1 MQKKIAF
8 RVDASSQIGAGHM
21 MRCIELCRVLDK
33 KNYTTTFISK
43 DSRLSRSLL
52 KNIKNKSFIR
62 YHNMFEDI
70 KKSQR
75 IIRNKKI
82 NALIIDSYLHDE
94 NWEKAINIK
103 KLIAFDDTPKK
114 RHFVDMLI
122 DMGSKKRKIKYK
134 KLLPKSTEIVIG
146 TEYRILRDEFI
157 KKTKP
162 IENPYDVFICFGGSD
177 NDNFTEKSTNELLKI
192 KSKLKI
198 VIILGPG
205 YNQNNIYRIKNKLD
219 ASHHEFTVI
228 HDCTNISEQMNQSKI
243 IITAPGGMAFE
254 AASLGKDIILI
265 KSEENQQDNILL
277 FKSLNAA
284 FISSV
289 ETLSENISNIIKTN
303 GSSLMAM
310 QANKLCDG
318 KGKYRLANKII
329 HLVEKNNAN
338 KCNRSSS

>member
-8 RVDASSQIGAGHM
+8 RVDASSKIGAGHM

-43 DSRLSRSLL
+43 DSLLSRTLL
-52 KNIKNKSFIR
+52 KNIKNKSLIR
-62 YHNMFEDI
+62 YKNMSEDI

-103 KLIAFDDTPKK
+103 KLIAFDDRPKK

-146 TEYRILRDEFI
+146 TEYRILREEFI
-157 KKTKP
+157 KNTKTVEKH
-162 IENPYDVFICFGGSD
+162 YDIFICFGGADS
-177 NDNFTEKSTNELLKI
+177 DNFTEKSINELLNI

-198 VIILGPG
+198 IIILGPG
-205 YNQNNIYRIKNKLD
+205 YNKTNIARVRNKLD
-219 ASHHEFTVI
+219 TSHHEFTVI
-228 HDCTNISEQMNQSKI
+228 HDSINISAQMNQSEI

-254 AASLGKDIILI
+254 AASLGKKIILI
-265 KSEENQQDNILL
+265 KTEKNQQDNILL
-277 FKSLNAA
+277 FRSLNAA
-284 FISSV
+284 LISSV
-289 ETLSENISNIIKTN
+289 ETLTENISNIIKTN

-329 HLVEKNNAN
+329 HLVEK
-338 KCNRSSS
+338 K

>member
-8 RVDASSQIGAGHM
+8 RVDASSKIGAGHM

-33 KNYTTTFISK
+33 KKYSTTFISK
-43 DSRLSRSLL
+43 DTLLSRTLL

-62 YHNMFEDI
+62 YQNMIEDI
-70 KKSQR
+70 QKSQR

-82 NALIIDSYLHDE
+82 KALIIDSYLHDE
-94 NWEKAINIK
+94 HWEKAINIK
-103 KLIAFDDTPKK
+103 KLIAFDDMPKK
-114 RHFVDMLI
+114 KHFVDMLI

-134 KLLPKSTEIVIG
+134 KLLPQHTEIVIG

-157 KKTKP
+157 KTNP
-162 IENPYDVFICFGGSD
+162 IQNSYDIFICFGGSD
-177 NDNFTEKSTNELLKI
+177 SDNFTEKSINELLKI

-198 VIILGPG
+198 IIILGPG
-205 YNQNNIYRIKNKLD
+205 YNKTNIARMKNKLD
-219 ASHHEFTVI
+219 SCCHEFTII
-228 HDCTNISEQMNQSKI
+228 HDSMNISEQMNQSKI

-254 AASLGKDIILI
+254 AASLSKDIILI
-265 KSEENQQDNILL
+265 KSEENQKDNILL

-284 FISSV
+284 LFGSI
-289 ETLSENISNIIKTN
+289 ETLAEDISKILTTN

-318 KGKYRLANKII
+318 KGKYRLANRII
-329 HLVEKNNAN
+329 RLVEKNNAN